1 MLSIAPPPSIVIHHG
16 HVWSASS
23 PATALAIGQDRILA
37 TGSDA
42 AMLALAGPATR
53 VIDARGD
60 LVLPGFHDAHVHFL
74 NGARNLRNLEVS
86 AETTL
91 DGMLGRIEEFAR
103 AHPERDW
110 LTGRGW
116 FYAVFPGGMPD
127 RSLLDR
133 VVPDRP
139 VALEA
144 YDGHTTWVNSPALQ
158 RLGITAATPDPPRG
172 EICRDAAGEPTGV
185 LKEAAMDLVDRQ
197 LPAPSRDEDIA
208 SLRDA
213 MTLAFRHGITSVQ
226 EAGAEIEQFAI
237 YDALADAG
245 RPRIRIR
252 LGQQMKPG
260 LPLREWERRLA
271 EWEPLAFPR
280 RADPFVAGGIVK
292 AYADGVIESGT
303 AAMLEPYEGMAWDQP
318 GALGRPQWEQGELG
332 SAVRVADARGW
343 QVQIHAIGD
352 RAVRIALDAYQGAA
366 ALNGPRERRHRIEH
380 IETVHPHDVTRFGEL
395 GVVASMQPY
404 HADPEPA
411 QLDLF
416 TARIGPAR
424 AARGWAWGSILR
436 AGGRVAF
443 GSDWP
448 IVSFD
453 PRLGLNSAVNR
464 TTRDGRPPGGWL
476 PNERLFMDQ
485 ALAGYTSGAAYAG
498 WQDGQRG
505 TLRPGML
512 ADVTIVDRDLF
523 TAPDAIM
530 NVSVSATIVGG
541 LLAYER
547 NSDTSD

>member
-1 MLSIAPPPSIVIHHG
+1 MLSIAQPPSIVIHHG

-42 AMLALAGPATR
+42 AMLALAGTATR
-53 VIDARGD
+53 VIDAGGG
-60 LVLPGFHDAHVHFL
+60 LILPGFHDAHVHFL
-74 NGARNLRNLEVS
+74 NGARNLRNLELS

-91 DGMLGRIEEFAR
+91 DGILRRIEEFAR
-103 AHPERDW
+103 AYPERDW

-116 FYAVFPGGMPD
+116 FYAVFPGGMPE

-139 VALEA
+139 VAIEA
-144 YDGHTTWVNSPALQ
+144 YDGHTTWVNSSALQ
-158 RLGITAATPDPPRG
+158 RLGITAGTPDPPRG

-185 LKEAAMDLVDRQ
+185 LKEAAMELVDRR
-197 LPAPSRDEDIA
+197 LPAPTRVEDLA

-213 MTLAFRHGITSVQ
+213 MSLAFRHGITSVQ
-226 EAGAEIEQFAI
+226 EAGAGIEQFAI
-237 YDALADAG
+237 YDALADAA
-245 RPRIRIR
+245 RPRVRIR
-252 LGQQMKPG
+252 LGQQMEPG
-260 LPLREWERRLA
+260 LPLREWERRLT
-271 EWEPLAFPR
+271 EWESTAFPR
-280 RADPFVAGGIVK
+280 RADSFVAGGIVK

-352 RAVRIALDAYQGAA
+352 RAVRIALDAYEGAA

-380 IETVHPHDVTRFGEL
+380 IETVHPRDVTRFGRL

-416 TARIGPAR
+416 TARIGAAR

-476 PNERLFMDQ
+476 PNERLSLDQ
-485 ALAGYTSGAAYAG
+485 ALAGYTSDAAFAG

-512 ADVTIVDRDLF
+512 ADVVIVDRDLF

-530 NVSVSATIVGG
+530 EASVSATIVGG

>member
-1 MLSIAPPPSIVIHHG
+1 MLSIAQPPSIVIHHG
-16 HVWSASS
+16 HVWSAPA
-23 PATALAIGQDRILA
+23 PATALAIAQDRIQA
-37 TGSDA
+37 TGSDV

-53 VIDARGD
+53 VIDAGGG

-74 NGARNLRNLEVS
+74 NGARNLRNLELS

-91 DGMLGRIEEFAR
+91 DGILRRIEEFAG
-103 AHPERDW
+103 AHPQRDW

-116 FYAVFPGGMPD
+116 FYAVFPGGLPD
-127 RSLLDR
+127 RSQLDR
-133 VVPDRP
+133 AVADRP
-139 VALEA
+139 VAIEA
-144 YDGHTTWVNSPALQ
+144 YDGHTTWVNSSALQ

-172 EICRDAAGEPTGV
+172 EICRNAAGEPTGV
-185 LKEAAMDLVDRQ
+185 LKEGAMELVDRR
-197 LPAPSRDEDIA
+197 LPAPTRDEDLA
-208 SLRDA
+208 SLREA
-213 MTLAFRHGITSVQ
+213 MSLAFRQGINSVQ
-226 EAGAEIEQFAI
+226 EAGAGIEQYAI

-245 RPRIRIR
+245 RPRVRIR
-252 LGQQMKPG
+252 LGQQMEPG
-260 LPLREWERRLA
+260 LPLREWERRLT
-271 EWEPLAFPR
+271 EWESVAFPR

-352 RAVRIALDAYQGAA
+352 RAVRIALDAYEGAA

-380 IETVHPHDVTRFGEL
+380 IETVHPRDVTRFGKL

-416 TARIGPAR
+416 TARIGAAR
-424 AARGWAWGSILR
+424 AGRGWAWGSILR

-476 PNERLFMDQ
+476 PTERLSLDQ

-512 ADVTIVDRDLF
+512 ADIVILDRDFF
-523 TAPDAIM
+523 TAPEAIM
-530 NVSVSATIVGG
+530 KASVSATIVGG

>member
-53 VIDARGD
+53 VIDARGG

-103 AHPERDW
+103 AHPERAW

-237 YDALADAG
+237 YDALPDGG
-245 RPRIRIR
+245 RPRVRIR

-271 EWEPLAFPR
+271 EWESIAFPR

-303 AAMLEPYEGMAWDQP
+303 AAMLEPYAGMAWDQL
-318 GALGRPQWEQGELG
+318 GALGRPQWEPGELG

-352 RAVRIALDAYQGAA
+352 RAVRIALDAYEGAA

-380 IETVHPHDVTRFGEL
+380 IETVHPRDVTRFGKL
-395 GVVASMQPY
+395 GVIASMQPY

-416 TARIGPAR
+416 TARIGATR
-424 AARGWAWGSILR
+424 AARGWGWGSILR
-436 AGGRVAF
+436 AGGKVAF

-453 PRLGLNSAVNR
+453 PRLGLNAAVNR

-476 PNERLFMDQ
+476 PAERLSMDQ
-485 ALAGYTSGAAYAG
+485 ALAGYTSGAAHAA
-498 WQDGQRG
+498 WQEGQRG
-505 TLRPGML
+505 SLRAGML
-512 ADVTIVDRDLF
+512 ADVVIVDPDLF
-523 TAPDAIM
+523 TAPDEIM
-530 NVSVSATIVGG
+530 NASVRATIVGG

-547 NSDTSD
+547 NSETSA